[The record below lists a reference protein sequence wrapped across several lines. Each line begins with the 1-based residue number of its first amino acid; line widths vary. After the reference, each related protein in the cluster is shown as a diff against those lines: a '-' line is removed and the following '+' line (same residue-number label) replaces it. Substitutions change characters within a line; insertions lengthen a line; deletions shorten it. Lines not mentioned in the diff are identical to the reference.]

1 MGDGEL
7 SWAMK
12 KVLGQI
18 DKDSFEKGLDHVME
32 NHISPHLHDV
42 RDRASESEDPEE
54 IRRILEEEMTEE
66 ERNELFHDTWGEVI
80 ASFIHLRIDPFEGFL
95 NLKHLL
101 RDPYTL
107 EAMLLMFDVEGTPK
121 DIVEANKDMAATYV
135 KCIGV
140 ALAPEMYGRDD
151 VEQVV
156 ELVGGDPEL
165 LDIHDEDDYET
176 EPESGEL

>member
-1 MGDGEL
+1 MADGEL

-18 DKDSFEKGLDHVME
+18 DKESFEQGLDHVMD

-42 RDRASESEDPEE
+42 RDRAAESEDPEE
-54 IRRILEEEMTEE
+54 IRRVLEEELSEE

-80 ASFIHLRIDPFEGFL
+80 ASFIHLRVDPFEGFL

-107 EAMLLMFDVEGTPK
+107 EAMLLMFDVEKTPRE
-121 DIVEANKDMAATYV
+121 IEEANKDMAATYV

-140 ALAPEMYGRDD
+140 ALAPEMYDRED
-151 VEQVV
+151 VEEVI
-156 ELVGGDPEL
+156 ELVGGNPEL
-165 LDIHDEDDYET
+165 LDIHDKDDYMDST
-176 EPESGEL
+176 APGQD